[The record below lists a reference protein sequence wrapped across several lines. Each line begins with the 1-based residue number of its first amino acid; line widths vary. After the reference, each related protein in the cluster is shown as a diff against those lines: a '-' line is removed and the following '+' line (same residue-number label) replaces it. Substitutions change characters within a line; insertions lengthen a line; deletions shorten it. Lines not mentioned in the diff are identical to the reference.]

1 MSKVKRDDKKRGTAS
16 WIWDFA
22 GAKRKEYVVSVV
34 TALIGVACSIVPYL
48 IMIELIQNII
58 AGTATRA
65 WCIKE
70 CIYMGMWWIA
80 RYAFHSISSCI
91 SHHATFTVLANIRLR
106 LLDKLTK
113 LPLGTV
119 LEQSS
124 GSYKN
129 TIVER
134 VDSIE
139 TTLAHILPEFT
150 SNICGAIAVFVLM
163 FILDWR
169 LALSMLIVLPIGVGC
184 FMTMFSGYEKSF
196 QRTVDS
202 TKALND
208 TAVEYINGIEVIKAF
223 GQSKTSYAK
232 FVDAAKEGAD
242 CFIDWMQRCIFG
254 QSAGMAIFP
263 ATLLGLLPIG
273 CILTMN
279 GTLDTAAFI
288 SAIVLSF
295 GVMQPLI
302 TVFSYTDDLAQITV
316 VMNDVTSILEKVNLH
331 RAETI
336 GKRPLNNKVVVENVH
351 FSYKE

>member
-16 WIWDFA
+16 WILDFA
-22 GAKRKEYVVSVV
+22 GTKRKEYVVSVV

-129 TIVER
+129 TVS
-134 VDSIE
+134 V
-139 TTLAHILPEFT
+139 
-150 SNICGAIAVFVLM
+150 
-163 FILDWR
+163 
-169 LALSMLIVLPIGVGC
+169 
-184 FMTMFSGYEKSF
+184 K
-196 QRTVDS
+196 
-202 TKALND
+202 
-208 TAVEYINGIEVIKAF
+208 
-223 GQSKTSYAK
+223 
-232 FVDAAKEGAD
+232 
-242 CFIDWMQRCIFG
+242 
-254 QSAGMAIFP
+254 
-263 ATLLGLLPIG
+263 
-273 CILTMN
+273 
-279 GTLDTAAFI
+279 
-288 SAIVLSF
+288 
-295 GVMQPLI
+295 
-302 TVFSYTDDLAQITV
+302 
-316 VMNDVTSILEKVNLH
+316 
-331 RAETI
+331 
-336 GKRPLNNKVVVENVH
+336 
-351 FSYKE
+351 